1 MYKFKAKFQLSNEF
15 ISSESEEIQ
24 KTMQLSEPIIQ
35 IITPTNN
42 YHINDVI
49 PITITI
55 TNRKGQPIPNLGFTL
70 TINGTSYSC
79 TTNSEGI
86 YTFDYTILTD
96 DDLEVTITTNITS
109 VYDTVTVEETIAIDS
124 REYTN
129 LSIVSSTSST
139 IFLNS
144 FTLTATL
151 NDANGNLINGAVKFY
166 EGSTLLGTVNTT
178 NGVAQYTVSN
188 ASITS
193 HTYHAVFE
201 QTTDYHEATSS
212 NVTVNVTKDTPKL
225 SKLTGDLYS
234 GWVTACQLTNSKGT
248 ALSSKTVSIKI
259 STNNSTWST
268 YNKTTNSSGK
278 ASQTI
283 TGGAQKIYVQYVFAG
298 DSQYNAVTLTG
309 TFNILSPKSV
319 KKAAGTIVSNPASD
333 SGSYRKWYDT
343 YTDGDDNP
351 IRAGNTCNSAPI
363 AGKNGTHNRPA
374 AIVKSGWG
382 FNIPTG
388 ATITKIVC
396 AWKSKQGE
404 CGNAYPSIPAGT
416 VTLKVGSL
424 TLTGTGSKGGNGSY
438 VSSSKTWSSPNVSAA
453 NVNSSGMKLTL
464 SHAANTN
471 SNPGLFYVIGP
482 TLTVYYNPAQGSV

>member
-1 MYKFKAKFQLSNEF
+1 MSDAFLAVKDANGQITF
-15 ISSESEEIQ
+15 
-24 KTMQLSEPIIQ
+24 EP
-35 IITPTNN
+35 
-42 YHINDVI
+42 
-49 PITITI
+49 
-55 TNRKGQPIPNLGFTL
+55 
-70 TINGTSYSC
+70 
-79 TTNSEGI
+79 
-86 YTFDYTILTD
+86 
-96 DDLEVTITTNITS
+96 
-109 VYDTVTVEETIAIDS
+109 TVQTASLVVMK
-124 REYTN
+124 
-129 LSIVSSTSST
+129 VSSSADNETVAVSHDPVEVYAFIENGRTYEVAFTQSSANEDEYKIKVYGLDELT
-139 IFLNS
+139 LHNSYTKTYYLRKTDRTDEHLNNIPVNETYAQAAVAS
-144 FTLTATL
+144 DIDPRYDYYRPSIS
-151 NDANGNLINGAVKFY
+151 NQSIYANGNLINGAVKFY

-188 ASITS
+188 ASITT

-268 YNKTTNSSGK
+268 YNKNTNSSGK

-283 TGGAQKIYVQYVFAG
+283 TGSAQKIYVQYVFAG

-453 NVNSSGMKLTL
+453 NVNSSSMKLTL

>member
-24 KTMQLSEPIIQ
+24 KTMQLSEPLIQ

-151 NDANGNLINGAVKFY
+151 KDANGNLING
-166 EGSTLLGTVNTT
+166 EVN
-178 NGVAQYTVSN
+178 
-188 ASITS
+188 
-193 HTYHAVFE
+193 
-201 QTTDYHEATSS
+201 
-212 NVTVNVTKDTPKL
+212 
-225 SKLTGDLYS
+225 
-234 GWVTACQLTNSKGT
+234 C
-248 ALSSKTVSIKI
+248 
-259 STNNSTWST
+259 
-268 YNKTTNSSGK
+268 
-278 ASQTI
+278 
-283 TGGAQKIYVQYVFAG
+283 
-298 DSQYNAVTLTG
+298 
-309 TFNILSPKSV
+309 
-319 KKAAGTIVSNPASD
+319 
-333 SGSYRKWYDT
+333 
-343 YTDGDDNP
+343 
-351 IRAGNTCNSAPI
+351 
-363 AGKNGTHNRPA
+363 
-374 AIVKSGWG
+374 
-382 FNIPTG
+382 
-388 ATITKIVC
+388 
-396 AWKSKQGE
+396 
-404 CGNAYPSIPAGT
+404 
-416 VTLKVGSL
+416 
-424 TLTGTGSKGGNGSY
+424 
-438 VSSSKTWSSPNVSAA
+438 
-453 NVNSSGMKLTL
+453 
-464 SHAANTN
+464 
-471 SNPGLFYVIGP
+471 
-482 TLTVYYNPAQGSV
+482 

>member
-1 MYKFKAKFQLSNEF
+1 MYKFKAKFQLSNEL
-15 ISSESEEIQ
+15 ISSESEEMQ
-24 KTMQLSEPIIQ
+24 KTMQLSDPQIQ

-55 TNRKGQPIPNLGFTL
+55 TNRKGQPIPNLAFAL
-70 TINGTSYSC
+70 TINNTTYNR

-96 DDLEVTITTNITS
+96 DDLEVTITTNTTS
-109 VYDTVTVEETIAIDS
+109 VYNTVTAEETIPIDS

-129 LSIVSSTSST
+129 LSLVSSTAST

-151 NDANGNLINGAVKFY
+151 KDANGNLINGAVKFY
-166 EGSTLLGTVNTT
+166 ENSTLLATVNTT
-178 NGVAQYTVSN
+178 DGVAQHTISN
-188 ASITS
+188 ASITA

-201 QTTDYHEATSS
+201 QTTDYHEITSS
-212 NVTVNVTKDTPKL
+212 NVTVNVIKDTPKL
-225 SKLTGDLYS
+225 SKLTEDVYS
-234 GWVTACQLTNSKGT
+234 GWYIGCQLKNSKGT
-248 ALSSKTVSIKI
+248 ALTSKAVAIKV

-268 YNKTTNSSGK
+268 FNKTTDSSGK
-278 ASQTI
+278 VTLHMTWSP
-283 TGGAQKIYVQYVFAG
+283 GKVYVQYVFAG

-343 YTDGDDNP
+343 YTDGDDNAL
-351 IRAGNTCNSAPI
+351 RAGNTCNSAVI
-363 AGKNGTHNRPA
+363 AGSNGTHNRPA

-416 VTLKVGSL
+416 VTLVVGGQ

-438 VSSSKTWSSPNVSAA
+438 VSSSKTWSSPNVTAA
-453 NVNSSGMKLTL
+453 NVNSSSMKLTL
-464 SHAANTN
+464 SHGANTN
-471 SNPGLFYVIGP
+471 TNPGLFYVIGP